1 MEIYST
7 TWTVTSDEIKVI
19 AELLQLEL
27 HRLEAGKYLNGGAI
41 AADGDEW
48 RRATVRHMYNQVIRM
63 L

>member
-1 MEIYST
+1 M
-7 TWTVTSDEIKVI
+7 TSDEIKVI